1 MQTNVWMRKRNLR
14 KKEQVGWKRAYQTC
28 ENMGNAGDMG
38 LGTERDLGVA
48 APWGVAQTSV
58 LESLNEKRI
67 RPRKPTARE
76 AFVKMNGLVPGECQR
91 METRP
96 DWKYPQ

>member
-1 MQTNVWMRKRNLR
+1 
-14 KKEQVGWKRAYQTC
+14 
-28 ENMGNAGDMG
+28 MG

-48 APWGVAQTSV
+48 APWGVAQMSV
-58 LESLNEKRI
+58 LGMSLNEKKI

-76 AFVKMNGLVPGECQR
+76 VSVKMNDLVPGDCQQ

-96 DWKYPQ
+96 DLKYPR